1 MPGSGGKHRQ
11 LAPARDL
18 CGLRELAT
26 PRVRQAAKAALGG
39 VRTPTLLT
47 RTVAGVQDVGART
60 KAPTP
65 LACSVP
71 LTELLRGQG
80 LTTALLL
87 LARTTTGATP
97 LRRPATSS
105 TATPAASAASAA
117 SATTA
122 ASAASS
128 TATTSA
134 TSASTA
140 TAATASASTAATDTS
155 TPTSTPT
162 ATPTP
167 PAASTSTSTALARS
181 SSAPAPFALAR
192 AASPARGRRRT
203 DRLKPKEVGCSDRGN
218 RGQKGGGGAPLKD
231 GGARVT
237 TRGPYSDY
245 ALLGR

>member
-26 PRVRQAAKAALGG
+26 PRVRQAAKATLGG

-71 LTELLRGQG
+71 FTELLRGQG

-97 LRRPATSS
+97 LCRPATSS
-105 TATPAASAASAA
+105 TATPAASATSAA

-134 TSASTA
+134 TSAPTA
-140 TAATASASTAATDTS
+140 TASTTATDTS

-167 PAASTSTSTALARS
+167 AAASTSTSTAPARA

-192 AASPARGRRRT
+192 AALPARGRRRT
-203 DRLKPKEVGCSDRGN
+203 DRL
-218 RGQKGGGGAPLKD
+218 
-231 GGARVT
+231 
-237 TRGPYSDY
+237 
-245 ALLGR
+245 

>member
-1 MPGSGGKHRQ
+1 MPGSAGKHRQ

-60 KAPTP
+60 KTPTP

-87 LARTTTGATP
+87 LALTTTGATP

-105 TATPAASAASAA
+105 TATPAASTTSAA
-117 SATTA
+117 STTTA

-134 TSASTA
+134 TSAPTA

-167 PAASTSTSTALARS
+167 PAASTSTAPTRA
-181 SSAPAPFALAR
+181 SSAPAPLALAR
-192 AASPARGRRRT
+192 AASPARGRRHT
-203 DRLKPKEVGCSDRGN
+203 D
-218 RGQKGGGGAPLKD
+218 
-231 GGARVT
+231 
-237 TRGPYSDY
+237 
-245 ALLGR
+245 